1 MATELGSTDS
11 LPRPL
16 PTFSGLDVSF
26 ACPGSRE
33 LPHVEPVPTPAMLAG
48 SAMHLT
54 LQRWVESG
62 CPEEIKA
69 DSAVA
74 RRLAPRDK
82 IPTLHKLPELPAIAE
97 VAVWLDPV
105 FETAGIICTGRRPE
119 RHEYPTGD
127 HVFSGT
133 IDGAGQLETGE
144 TAAVDWKG
152 RTRSV
157 WQILAAATAVSL
169 LTKAPEVMALEV
181 FNPSGFWDKRMLGP
195 QDIAQCLEQLREH
208 ARELLAQRAGFPP
221 RFQTGE
227 HCRYCRA
234 YEACP
239 KREEARAYRTKG
251 NGK

>member
-1 MATELGSTDS
+1 MAPEQGSTDGV
-11 LPRPL
+11 PRPL
-16 PTFSGLDVSF
+16 PTASGLDISM

-33 LPHVEPVPTPAMLAG
+33 LPHVEPVATPAMLAG
-48 SAMHLT
+48 TAMHLA
-54 LQRWVESG
+54 LQRWIESG
-62 CPEEIKA
+62 CPDEIPA
-69 DSAVA
+69 DPAVA
-74 RRLAPRDK
+74 KRLAPRNK

-105 FETAGIICTGRRPE
+105 FQTAGVICTGRRPE

-127 HVFSGT
+127 HIFSGT
-133 IDGAGQLETGE
+133 IDAVGQLDSGE
-144 TAAVDWKG
+144 VVALDWKG
-152 RTRSV
+152 RVRSD
-157 WQILAAATAVSL
+157 WQVRFAGVAVAL
-169 LTKAPEVMALEV
+169 LTKAPEVVALEI
-181 FNPSGFWDKRMLGP
+181 FNPSGFWDKRPMGTE
-195 QDIAQCLEQLREH
+195 DVESCLDQLREH

-239 KREEARAYRTKG
+239 RKEEARGYRTKG